1 MSENGRYDGPGDED
15 WEARLGEMLGRLE
28 IERAPASLTRKLMR
42 IPQEHGRGAS
52 WWSRWLPQRSSPAWV
67 MAPALAVIPLLVI
80 GLVLMQPRQ
89 PSRAEVQKARQDLA
103 VAFAYL
109 DKVGLRTTREIQDVL
124 EDGLEKPVKGEL
136 RKYMPYTG
144 YSQKEKAI

>member
-1 MSENGRYDGPGDED
+1 MSENGRYDGPEED
-15 WEARLGEMLGRLE
+15 WEAELGEMVARLE
-28 IERAPASLTRKLMR
+28 IEKAPATLTRRLMR
-42 IPQEHGRGAS
+42 IPQEYGKREP
-52 WWSRWLPQRSSPAWV
+52 WWSRWLPQRSAPRWV
-67 MAPALAVIPLLVI
+67 LIPALAAIPLLVI

-89 PSRAEVQKARQDLA
+89 PSRAEVEKARQDLA
-103 VAFAYL
+103 IAFSYL

-144 YSQKEKAI
+144 QPKQEKAT